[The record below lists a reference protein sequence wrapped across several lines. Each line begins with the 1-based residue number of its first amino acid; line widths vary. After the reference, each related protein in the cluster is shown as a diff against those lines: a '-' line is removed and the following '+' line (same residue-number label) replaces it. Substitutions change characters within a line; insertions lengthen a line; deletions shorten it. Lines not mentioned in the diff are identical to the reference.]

1 MPSRAPLTNEEMQ
14 ALRDRMDRYEA
25 AKSNRAPA
33 QAPSQTF
40 GMSTH
45 SSRNVGRRPRYDPEA
60 LASER
65 YHHNLELMDLRKKV
79 EADNEERAVKQREKV
94 QAVKDRIDG
103 NRPAGGYPAP
113 TPMLLGNTD
122 RDSTD
127 PLMRRAYWK
136 ERGIDSPGLSP
147 EERAKVQGPTARV
160 QLPVG
165 DRPISSM
172 YSVTPNQYQ
181 AAYHI
186 PFAGSDPDS
195 MRRLLALQNGT
206 GSAMDSERSVLDQR
220 SQDAYNSR
228 PANPNPTTAAYTGLA
243 PMSTEQ
249 MRVGVMNNIQSPE
262 DRKVMENAQRVGGIT
277 PESIAARDRQEKMAI
292 EREGPRPEFT
302 EPKSGTMP
310 PAKPPISSWYTGDLT
325 KDLEELGRGSLSIPK
340 GSLLY
345 DQAARRLAEL
355 KARYGER

>member
-1 MPSRAPLTNEEMQ
+1 MPSRAPLTDEEMQ

-79 EADNEERAVKQREKV
+79 EADNEERAAAKRVKV
-94 QAVKDRIDG
+94 QAVKDDQ
-103 NRPAGGYPAP
+103 PEGGYPAFSRP
-113 TPMLLGNTD
+113 TMSSVYGMSY
-122 RDSTD
+122 RDSGV
-127 PLMRRAYWK
+127 PEERRAYWK

-147 EERAKVQGPTARV
+147 EERANVQGPTAKV

-172 YSVTPNQYQ
+172 YSVTPNQYRDT
-181 AAYHI
+181 YGV
-186 PFAGSDPDS
+186 PFTGSDPDS

-206 GSAMDSERSVLDQR
+206 ASVIGSERKVMDQQ
-220 SQDAYNSR
+220 SQDAFDNR
-228 PANPNPTTAAYTGLA
+228 PANPNPPAFGGLA
-243 PMSTEQ
+243 P
-249 MRVGVMNNIQSPE
+249 
-262 DRKVMENAQRVGGIT
+262 IT
-277 PESIAARDRQEKMAI
+277 PEQQLAQKRGVADRAKTDFEMQTGGLLFDKAFEEMQYTNQPLPGESIRYMPEGQFRASRK
-292 EREGPRPEFT
+292 ERERVEKKGDSSPPRT
-302 EPKSGTMP
+302 SAVT
-310 PAKPPISSWYTGDLT
+310 I
-325 KDLEELGRGSLSIPK
+325 R
-340 GSLLY
+340 
-345 DQAARRLAEL
+345 
-355 KARYGER
+355 